1 MGLRVLFLTPNPIEA
16 ANTRYRIHQFLPY
29 LKSRGIECEIAS
41 FISSE
46 LFFDLY
52 KRGRIVRKITG
63 MVGSTLRRVSDVMR
77 ARQVDVV
84 CVSREAMLF
93 GPPVI
98 EWLIS
103 RVAQCPIV
111 FDFDDAV
118 FVSYVSPTYG
128 RFASWLKYPSK
139 SSRILAMSAHIIA
152 GNEYLASYARRH
164 NSRVTIL
171 PTVVDTEKF
180 ANPGHHPPG
189 RSVNGGGNGGINGS
203 VNGGGNG
210 GINRSVN
217 GAVIGWIGSH
227 STSQYLDLIAPAL
240 QRLARRRRF
249 IFRVIGAG
257 RDVKIPGVEV
267 ENLTWEMETE
277 IQDFRDLDVGVYPI
291 RDDEWARGK
300 CAFKAIQY
308 MAAGVPC
315 VASPV
320 GMTTEVIRSGVNGF
334 LADSTEEWVDLLDR
348 ILEDGLLRER
358 LSYEGR
364 LTVEEK
370 YSLKA
375 HAPRLANVLEETA
388 GGSKRRRF

>member
-16 ANTRYRIHQFLPY
+16 ANTRYRIYQFLPY
-29 LKSRGIECEIAS
+29 LKSRGIECEIAP

-46 LFFDLY
+46 LFRDLY
-52 KRGRIVRKITG
+52 RRGRIVRKIAG
-63 MVGSTLRRVSDVMR
+63 IARSALRRVADVMR

-84 CVSREAMLF
+84 GVSREAMLF
-93 GPPVI
+93 GPPVV
-98 EWLIS
+98 EWLVDA
-103 RVAQCPIV
+103 VARRPIV

-139 SSRILAMSAHIIA
+139 SSQILAMSAHVTA

-164 NSRVTIL
+164 NRQVTVL
-171 PTVVDTEKF
+171 PTVVDTEVF
-180 ANPGHHPPG
+180 AKTDRRPRSNGH
-189 RSVNGGGNGGINGS
+189 SINGS
-203 VNGGGNG
+203 GGGPVMG
-210 GINRSVN
+210 PVMGP
-217 GAVIGWIGSH
+217 VIGWIGSH
-227 STSQYLDLIAPAL
+227 STAQYLDLIAPAL
-240 QRLARRRRF
+240 QRLARRQRF
-249 IFRVIGAG
+249 TFRVIGAG

-267 ENLTWEMETE
+267 ENLPWAMETE
-277 IQDFRDLDVGVYPI
+277 IQDFRSLDIGVYPI

-320 GMTTEVIRSGVNGF
+320 GMTTEVIRSGANGF
-334 LADSTEEWVDLLDR
+334 LADSTDEWVDRLDR
-348 ILEDGLLRER
+348 LLEDGLLRER
-358 LSYEGR
+358 LSGEGR

-370 YSLKA
+370 YSLKV
-375 HAPRLANVLEETA
+375 HAPRLANVLEEA
-388 GGSKRRRF
+388 ANGRAN

>member
-16 ANTRYRIHQFLPY
+16 ANTRYRIYQFLPY
-29 LKSRGIECEIAS
+29 LKSRGMECEIAP

-46 LFFDLY
+46 LFGDLY
-52 KRGRIVRKITG
+52 KRGRIVPKIAG
-63 MVGSTLRRVSDVMR
+63 IARSVLGRLADVIR

-93 GPPVI
+93 GPPVV
-98 EWLIS
+98 EWLVS
-103 RVAQCPIV
+103 AVARRPIV

-139 SSRILAMSAHIIA
+139 SSRILAMSAQITA

-164 NSRVTIL
+164 NPQVTVL
-171 PTVVDTEKF
+171 PTVVDTEVF
-180 ANPGHHPPG
+180 ARTDHHPRSNG
-189 RSVNGGGNGGINGS
+189 RSANGPVRGP
-203 VNGGGNG
+203 
-210 GINRSVN
+210 
-217 GAVIGWIGSH
+217 VIGWIGSH
-227 STSQYLDLIAPAL
+227 STAQYLDLIAPAL
-240 QRLARRRRF
+240 RQLARRRRF

-257 RDVKIPGVEV
+257 RDVTIPGIEV
-267 ENLTWEMETE
+267 ENLPWSMKTE

-291 RDDEWARGK
+291 RNDEWARGK

-308 MAAGVPC
+308 MAAGAPC

-320 GMTTEVIRSGVNGF
+320 GMTTEVIRSGANGF
-334 LADSTEEWVDLLDR
+334 LADSTEEWVDCLDR
-348 ILEDGLLRER
+348 LLEDGLLRER
-358 LSYEGR
+358 LSCEGR

-370 YSLKA
+370 YSLKV
-375 HAPRLANVLEETA
+375 HAPRLANVLEEA
-388 GGSKRRRF
+388 ANGRKR